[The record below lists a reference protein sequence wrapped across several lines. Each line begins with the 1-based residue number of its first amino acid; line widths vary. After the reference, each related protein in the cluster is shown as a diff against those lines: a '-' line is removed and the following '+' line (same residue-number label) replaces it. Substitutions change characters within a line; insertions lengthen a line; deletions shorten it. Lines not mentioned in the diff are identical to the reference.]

1 MHMDTIGRINQDALS
16 CYFAVR
22 KEHDASRLALGE
34 EYTPYVDAKINANV
48 VKAGSH
54 EVVLYDHFQGLFH
67 VKANRGRKKTS
78 SSRRTYRVNL
88 LMEHRDGRFDS
99 DPLDRSILV
108 LQDRHRSQL
117 VDSGQVSGV
126 VPPLSQIKGLAI
138 SAQWLREQFSYPPTR
153 VDEVILQHYA
163 RAFILTLLG
172 GAFSTSR
179 LAHMYNFGLHVGRL
193 DFRHPPMPIV
203 VPHAHDEVVD
213 GLHDHLLSDE
223 ALPIDPLGHRW
234 RVSLSLSHNPSP
246 HVLTFYQDQ
255 LDAQTQDQVKYGHR
269 VHLTH
274 EPSTS
279 LGPSMR
285 PPSLITPIRT
295 YSPPSP
301 PSSQPSISLDAPP
314 PVIKEQLMPHD
325 YMYGYLEDIELYMY
339 VEFYLHQ
346 FHLTRQVM

>member
-1 MHMDTIGRINQDALS
+1 MGKTK
-16 CYFAVR
+16 
-22 KEHDASRLALGE
+22 KEDNVMMIVYEPRMSIMMIIRDREGE

-48 VKAGSH
+48 VKPGSH

-67 VKANRGRKKTS
+67 VKANRGSKKTS

-88 LMEHRDGRFDS
+88 CGRPKSTRLHNEMDIREGT
-99 DPLDRSILV
+99 PNRSIGP
-108 LQDRHRSQL
+108 Q
-117 VDSGQVSGV
+117 
-126 VPPLSQIKGLAI
+126 
-138 SAQWLREQFSYPPTR
+138 
-153 VDEVILQHYA
+153 
-163 RAFILTLLG
+163 
-172 GAFSTSR
+172 
-179 LAHMYNFGLHVGRL
+179 
-193 DFRHPPMPIV
+193 
-203 VPHAHDEVVD
+203 
-213 GLHDHLLSDE
+213 
-223 ALPIDPLGHRW
+223 W

-255 LDAQTQDQVKYGHR
+255 LDAQTRDQVLWEPYTTDLIAHLLAICQADEEIWRTMSPLICFDIIEWHRPEQVLRQFRDGHR

-314 PVIKEQLMPHD
+314 PIIKEQLMPHD
-325 YMYGYLEDIELYMY
+325 YMYGYLEDIDLYMY